1 MTLRLVCNLASPPDM
16 PEIWTISVDGRVYGP
31 YNAEQM
37 RAFHSEGRLAVHSLV
52 ARSGEEQFRAA
63 GEDPLLATLFSSQP
77 VNAGV
82 SQASEPQTSPQH
94 NSTSTEPS
102 APAYNVSPVKFGQR
116 ENASGERSRYVIIA
130 DMKSGSINALEE
142 EIFNLGP
149 SCRFMQ
155 QAWVL
160 TSGVSLSAIR
170 GSLIRKL
177 GKLDS
182 LIIVD
187 TTNDKAAWFNFG
199 PELDTKV
206 RRLWSCPDQ
215 PKTA

>member
-1 MTLRLVCNLASPPDM
+1 M
-16 PEIWTISVDGRVYGP
+16 PESWTISVDGRVYGP

-37 RAFHSEGRLAVHSLV
+37 RAFHGEGRLARHSLV
-52 ARSGEEQFRAA
+52 ARGGEEQFHPA
-63 GEDPLLATLFSSQP
+63 GEDPLLASLFSPLPAQDGSP
-77 VNAGV
+77 VSVEPHAGAP
-82 SQASEPQTSPQH
+82 QISEAAELSSP
-94 NSTSTEPS
+94 TP
-102 APAYNVSPVKFGQR
+102 NVSAVKFGHR
-116 ENASGERSRYVIIA
+116 EGVTGERNRYVIIA
-130 DMKSGSINALEE
+130 DMKSGSISVLEE

-149 SCRFMQ
+149 ACRFMP
-155 QAWVL
+155 QAWIL

-187 TTNDKAAWFNFG
+187 ARNDKAAWFNFG

-206 RRLWSCPDQ
+206 RRMWSRPDQ